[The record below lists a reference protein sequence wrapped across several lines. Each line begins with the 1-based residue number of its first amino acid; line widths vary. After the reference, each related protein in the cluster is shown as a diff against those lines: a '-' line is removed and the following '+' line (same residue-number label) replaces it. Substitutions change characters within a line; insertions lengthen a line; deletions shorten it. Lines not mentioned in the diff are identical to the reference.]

1 MATVLLFVICAMRGL
16 LDELEQLLR
25 ERRSEEACGLL
36 QRLRESCA
44 RTEAQLIE
52 AGNQLIERDAMQL
65 VEAATRDLVQ
75 SERDAFFRTSCDLL
89 CVLDERLCF
98 TQANP
103 SWQTTMGHD
112 PSRLLGTTLV
122 QLVHPD
128 DRARTHEMAAR
139 VMSDLRVSEFELR
152 LSAAAGDWRWISWT
166 ATWDPERRRH
176 FGIGRDVTE
185 QRILAKEV
193 AQAQKL
199 EAIGQLAAGVAHEI
213 NTPVQF
219 VGDNLVFITDA
230 WRDTMGYLDELQ
242 TSLDPKQRA
251 ALRQR
256 AEAIDLDYLRR
267 EVPTSLGDGHD
278 GLQRVAELVRALK
291 EFSHQDNGS
300 LEPSDVN
307 AVIQRSAVLAR
318 GELKHLAELTLEL
331 EDVPRVPCLPNALG
345 QVMLN
350 LLVNAAHAIEER
362 HAKERNCP
370 RHIVVRTRVVG
381 EDLAISV
388 KDTGQGI
395 PPAVQERIFEPFFT
409 TKPMGKG
416 TGQGLSLVRSVI
428 AQRHKGRIS
437 VESTVGQGTTFTL
450 FIPLVA
456 RLSDAA

>member
-1 MATVLLFVICAMRGL
+1 MHAL
-16 LDELEQLLR
+16 LDELEALLK
-25 ERRSEEACGLL
+25 ERPSDPGVGLL
-36 QRLRESCA
+36 ARLRESCT
-44 RTEAQLIE
+44 RTEAQLVE
-52 AGNQLIERDAMQL
+52 AANQLLERDAMQL

-98 TQANP
+98 TQVNP
-103 SWQTTMGHD
+103 SWQLTLGHD
-112 PSRLLGTTLV
+112 PVQLLGTTMLP
-122 QLVHPD
+122 LIHPD
-128 DRARTHEMAAR
+128 DHERTREMAER
-139 VMSDLRVSEFELR
+139 VMTELRVSEFELR
-152 LSAAAGDWRWISWT
+152 LSAGAGSWRWISWT
-166 ATWDPERRRH
+166 ATWDRERQRY

-185 QRILAKEV
+185 QRALAKEV

-230 WRDTMGYLDELQ
+230 WRDTMGYLEALQ
-242 TSLDPKQRA
+242 AALDPTQREP
-251 ALRQR
+251 LQKR
-256 AEAIDLDYLRR
+256 AQVIDLDYLKR
-267 EVPTSLGDGHD
+267 EVPTSLSDGRD

-291 EFSHQDNGS
+291 EFSHQDGGS
-300 LEPSDVN
+300 LEPADVN
-307 AVIQRSAVLAR
+307 AIIQRSAVLSR
-318 GELKHLAELTLEL
+318 GELKHLAELELKLE
-331 EDVPRVPCLPNALG
+331 EVPRVPCLPNALG

-350 LLVNAAHAIEER
+350 LLVNAAHAVEER
-362 HAKERNCP
+362 TARERNCP
-370 RHIVVRTRVVG
+370 KQIVVHTRVVG
-381 EDLAISV
+381 DDLAISV

-395 PPAVQERIFEPFFT
+395 PQAVQERIFEPFFT

-428 AQRHKGRIS
+428 TQRHKGRIA

-456 RLSDAA
+456 TLDLSEAA

>member
-1 MATVLLFVICAMRGL
+1 MRAL
-16 LDELEQLLR
+16 LDELEALLR
-25 ERRSEEACGLL
+25 ETPSAPALAL
-36 QRLRESCA
+36 FDRLRESCA
-44 RTEAQLIE
+44 RTEAHLIE
-52 AGNQLIERDAMQL
+52 AGNQLLERDAMQL

-75 SERDAFFRTSCDLL
+75 SERDAFFKTSCDLL
-89 CVLDERLCF
+89 CVLDDRLCF

-103 SWQTTMGHD
+103 SWQTTLGHD

-122 QLVHPD
+122 KLIHPD
-128 DRARTHEMAAR
+128 DLERSHEMAAR
-139 VMSDLRVSEFELR
+139 VMAELRVSEFELR
-152 LSAAAGDWRWISWT
+152 VAASGGDWRWISWT
-166 ATWDPERRRH
+166 ATWDPERQRY

-185 QRILAKEV
+185 QRALAKEV

-230 WRDTMGYLDELQ
+230 WRDTMGYLDALETALGSEQREALQ
-242 TSLDPKQRA
+242 LRA
-251 ALRQR
+251 Q
-256 AEAIDLDYLRR
+256 AIDLDYLKR
-267 EVPTSLGDGHD
+267 EVPTSLSDGHD

-291 EFSHQDNGS
+291 EFSHQDGGS
-300 LEPSDVN
+300 LEPADVN
-307 AVIQRSAVLAR
+307 AIIQRSAVLSR
-318 GELKHLAELTLEL
+318 GELKHLAELELRL

-362 HAKERNCP
+362 SARQRDCP
-370 RHIVVRTRVVG
+370 RRIVVQTRVVG
-381 EDLAISV
+381 SDLAISV
-388 KDTGQGI
+388 SDTGQGI

-416 TGQGLSLVRSVI
+416 TGQGLSLVRAVI
-428 AQRHKGRIS
+428 TQRHKGRIS

-450 FIPLVA
+450 FIPLLA
-456 RLSDAA
+456 TPGLSEAA

>member
-1 MATVLLFVICAMRGL
+1 MRAL

-25 ERRSEEACGLL
+25 ERPSPDALGLL
-36 QRLRESCA
+36 GRLRESCT
-44 RTEAQLIE
+44 RSEAQLIE
-52 AGNQLIERDAMQL
+52 AGNQLLERDAIQL

-89 CVLDERLCF
+89 CVLDDRLCF

-103 SWQTTMGHD
+103 AWHTTIGHD
-112 PSRLLGTTLV
+112 VSQLLGKTLV
-122 QLVHPD
+122 GLIHPD
-128 DRARTHEMAAR
+128 DLARTEEMAAR
-139 VMSDLRVSEFELR
+139 VMSELRVSEFELR
-152 LSAAAGDWRWISWT
+152 LQAGSGEWRWISWT
-166 ATWDPERRRH
+166 ATWDPERRRY

-185 QRILAKEV
+185 QRAIAKEV

-230 WRDTMGYLDELQ
+230 WRDTLSYLDELQ
-242 TSLDPKQRA
+242 TVLDAQQRA
-251 ALRQR
+251 AVQQR
-256 AEAIDLDYLRR
+256 AEALDLDYLRR
-267 EVPTSLGDGHD
+267 EVPTSLSDGRD

-291 EFSHQDNGS
+291 EFSHQDTGS

-307 AVIQRSAVLAR
+307 AIIQRSAVLSR
-318 GELKHLAELTLEL
+318 GELKHLAELEL
-331 EDVPRVPCLPNALG
+331 RLDEVPLVPCLPNALG

-362 HAKERNCP
+362 AAKDRTCP
-370 RHIVVRTRVVG
+370 RRIVVHSRVVG
-381 EDLAISV
+381 AGLAISV
-388 KDTGQGI
+388 QDTGQGM
-395 PPAVQERIFEPFFT
+395 PPDVQERIFEPFFT

-416 TGQGLSLVRSVI
+416 TGQGLSVVRSVVM
-428 AQRHKGRIS
+428 QRHKGRIA
-437 VESTVGQGTTFTL
+437 VESEVGQGTTFTL

-456 RLSDAA
+456 TPGLSAAA

>member
-1 MATVLLFVICAMRGL
+1 MRAL
-16 LDELEQLLR
+16 LDELETLLR
-25 ERRSEEACGLL
+25 ERPSDEALGLL
-36 QRLRESCA
+36 VRLRESCA

-52 AGNQLIERDAMQL
+52 AGNQLLERDAIQL

-89 CVLDERLCF
+89 CVLDDRLCF

-103 SWQTTMGHD
+103 GWATTLGHE
-112 PSRLLGTTLV
+112 PARLLGTTLMR
-122 QLVHPD
+122 LIHPND
-128 DRARTHEMAAR
+128 LERTHEMSTR
-139 VMSDLRVSEFELR
+139 VMAELRVSEFELR
-152 LSAAAGDWRWISWT
+152 LAAGAGDWRWISWT
-166 ATWDPERRRH
+166 ATWDPERQRY

-185 QRILAKEV
+185 QRALAKEM

-230 WRDTMGYLDELQ
+230 WRDTMGYLEAMQKALDSTQREALQ
-242 TSLDPKQRA
+242 R
-251 ALRQR
+251 R
-256 AEAIDLDYLRR
+256 AEAIDLDYLKR
-267 EVPTSLGDGHD
+267 EVPTSLSDGHD

-291 EFSHQDNGS
+291 EFSHQDGGS
-300 LEPSDVN
+300 LEPADIN
-307 AVIQRSAVLAR
+307 AIIQRSAVLAR
-318 GELKHLAELTLEL
+318 GELKHLAELELQL
-331 EDVPRVPCLPNALG
+331 EDVPRVACLPNALG

-350 LLVNAAHAIEER
+350 LLVNAAHAVEER
-362 HAKERNCP
+362 SARERDCP
-370 RHIVVRTRVVG
+370 RRIVVHTRVVG
-381 EDLAISV
+381 DELAISV

-428 AQRHKGRIS
+428 TQRHKGRIA

-456 RLSDAA
+456 TPGLSEAA